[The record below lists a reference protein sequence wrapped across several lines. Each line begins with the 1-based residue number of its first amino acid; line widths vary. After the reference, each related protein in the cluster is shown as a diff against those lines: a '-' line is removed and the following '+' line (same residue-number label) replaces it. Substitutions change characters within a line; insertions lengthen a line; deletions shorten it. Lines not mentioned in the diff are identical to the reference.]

1 MGQFEAA
8 SVKPV
13 HQGLPLGLQLSF
25 LCSPNDHEKEPK
37 PVSRDMLMK
46 LLVRCVSQQA
56 RHSQSAVYLVK

>member
-13 HQGLPLGLQLSF
+13 FQGLPLGLQLPF

-37 PVSRDMLMK
+37 RVNEAL
-46 LLVRCVSQQA
+46 RCVSQQA